1 MPYHD
6 AVQTPAPAAQVT
18 VHWEQARVFI
28 APSQA
33 RGGAADDDG
42 AEPEP
47 RREAGAA
54 TGARAER
61 LRWATPE
68 ETEEM
73 WGDEDDWESY

>member
-1 MPYHD
+1 M
-6 AVQTPAPAAQVT
+6 
-18 VHWEQARVFI
+18 HWELARVFI

-33 RGGAADDDG
+33 REGAADDG
-42 AEPEP
+42 AEREP
-47 RREAGAA
+47 RREAEAA
-54 TGARAER
+54 AGARVER